1 MFNCQ
6 KIIGAVVGA
15 GFVGLVVGCAAGPD
29 SATTA
34 NAAKAQSTTKKA
46 DEQTITGSR
55 LPSKQTE
62 KLVHGADGQ
71 EIERYRPPNPGKAG
85 GQ

>member
-1 MFNCQ
+1 MFNSQ
-6 KIIGAVVGA
+6 RIIGAVVG
-15 GFVGLVVGCAAGPD
+15 VGLVGLAGGCASAPE
-29 SATTA
+29 SATA
-34 NAAKAQSTTKKA
+34 SNAAKAQSTTKKA

-71 EIERYRPPNPGKAG
+71 EIERYRPPNPGKPG
-85 GQ
+85 N